1 MKGIKMKT
9 IKEKIK
15 IIDDVIVDADK
26 VTKEEITKVI
36 NSGIQTNKI
45 EVFMTDVITRDIYLA
60 NKKNAETLLTKKLD
74 DIYNNGSPAKIEA
87 TKKWVKTR
95 LQVLIKAKTVQKRLL
110 GKDVKTQIVTIKKVN
125 NGVLTGDKCLNTNQL
140 NKDDLGKFK
149 VIVEAKK
156 PAEEKTFEEE
166 LSKLMVKYDKFPNDL
181 IVWLQSQMTDIQIM
195 EELESKKVA

>member
-1 MKGIKMKT
+1 MKT

>member
-1 MKGIKMKT
+1 MKT

-15 IIDDVIVDADK
+15 IVDDVIVKAVK
-26 VTKEEITKVI
+26 VTKEEIENVV
-36 NSGIQTNKI
+36 NGGIQTNKI

-60 NKKNAETLLTKKLD
+60 NKKNAETMLTKKLD
-74 DIYNNGSPAKIEA
+74 DIYNNGSPDKIEA

-156 PAEEKTFEEE
+156 PTEEKTFEEE
-166 LSKLMVKYDKFPNDL
+166 LTKLMTKHDKFANDL
-181 IVWLQSQMTDIQIM
+181 IIWLQSQMTDTQIM